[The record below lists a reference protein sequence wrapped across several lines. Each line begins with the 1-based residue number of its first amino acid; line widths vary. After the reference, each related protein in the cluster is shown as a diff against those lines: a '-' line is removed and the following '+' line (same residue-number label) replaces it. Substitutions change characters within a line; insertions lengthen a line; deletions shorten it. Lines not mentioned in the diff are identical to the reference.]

1 MSEIIVKEVK
11 TKKDL
16 KKFIAFAD
24 DLYKGN
30 DCYVPTLHSDIKDM
44 FDREKNGSYEYC
56 DSIGVLAYKDNKVV
70 GRLMGI
76 INYKYNDKMNVKHLR
91 FTLFDVI
98 DDFEVT
104 KAMFDYIIKWG
115 KEKGMTELNGPLGF
129 VDTDKQDM
137 LIEGYDKIGMSI
149 TNYNYPYYNEHME
162 KLGLTK
168 DVDHVEYLI
177 HVPEKLDS
185 RIERVQNA
193 LLNRFNFK
201 LLKFKDRKEILPY
214 VYKAFDIYNE
224 AFNKLHGTVMLT
236 DKQIKSMVGQF
247 IGLVDLDYI
256 PIVVDKDDNVVGF
269 AVLVP
274 SLAKALQKN
283 KGKLFPFG
291 WYHMLKAIK
300 KNDTLEMYMIA
311 IKPEYQGY
319 GLNSILMHDVT
330 KVAIAKGIKY
340 AETGPELEEN
350 YLIRSQWENYNAEII
365 RKRRCYIGKI

>member
-1 MSEIIVKEVK
+1 MSNIVIKEVK

-16 KKFIAFAD
+16 KKFINFAD
-24 DLYKGN
+24 ALYKGN

-44 FDREKNGSYEYC
+44 FDREKNGAYEYC

-76 INYKYNDKMNVKHLR
+76 INYKYNDKANVKHLR

-98 DDFEVT
+98 DDFEIT
-104 KAMFDYIIKWG
+104 KAMFDYISKWG
-115 KEKGMTELNGPLGF
+115 KEKGMTEINGPLGF
-129 VDTDKQDM
+129 IDTDKQDM
-137 LIEGYDKIGMSI
+137 LIEGFDKIGLSI

-162 KLGLTK
+162 KLGLVK

-185 RIERVQNA
+185 RVERVQNA

-201 LLKFKDRKEILPY
+201 LLKFKDRKAILPY

-236 DKQIKSMVGQF
+236 EKQIKSMVGQF
-247 IGLVDLDYI
+247 IGLIDLDYV

-291 WYHMLKAIK
+291 WYHMLKAMK

-319 GLNSILMHDVT
+319 GLNAILMHDIT
-330 KVAIAKGIKY
+330 KVAIEKGVKY
-340 AETGPELEEN
+340 AETGPELEGN
-350 YLIRSQWENYNAEII
+350 YLVRSQWENYNAELI

>member
-1 MSEIIVKEVK
+1 MSGIIIKEVK

-16 KKFIAFAD
+16 NKFIDFAN

-30 DCYVPTLHSDIKDM
+30 DCYVPTLRSDIKDM
-44 FDREKNGSYEYC
+44 FNRDKNGAYEYC
-56 DSIGVLAYKDNKVV
+56 DSIGVLAYKDKKVV

-76 INYKYNDKMNVKHLR
+76 INYRYNEKMNVKHLR
-91 FTLFDVI
+91 FTLYDVI

-115 KEKGMTELNGPLGF
+115 KEQGMTEINGPLGF
-129 VDTDKQDM
+129 TDIDKQDM

-162 KLGLTK
+162 KLGLVK

-177 HVPEKLDS
+177 HVPEKLDA
-185 RIERVQNA
+185 RVERVQNA

-201 LLKFKDRKEILPY
+201 LLKFNDKKKILPY
-214 VYKAFDIYNE
+214 IYQAFDIYNE
-224 AFNKLHGTVMLT
+224 AFNRLHGTVLLT
-236 DKQIKSMVGQF
+236 ERQIKNLIGQF
-247 IGLVDLDYI
+247 IGLIDLDYV

-269 AVLVP
+269 AVLAP

-291 WYHMLKAIK
+291 WYPMLKALK

-319 GLNSILMHDVT
+319 GLNAILMHDIT
-330 KVAIAKGIKY
+330 KVAIAKGVKY

-350 YLIRSQWENYNAEII
+350 YQVRSQWENYKSELI